1 MLKPKLASILWT
13 KRSLQ
18 NTISIK
24 EYLISNFSSKEVDHF
39 YAILQSFEI
48 AVCAFPEL
56 YPQSSIQKDIRRAV
70 LSKVLSAYYRVH
82 KGKIEVIALSDNR
95 CDISQW
101 L

>member
-1 MLKPKLASILWT
+1 MPKPKVASILWT
-13 KRSLQ
+13 ERSLK
-18 NTISIK
+18 NAISIK
-24 EYLISNFSSKEVDHF
+24 EYLTTNFSLKEVDRF

-56 YPQSSIQKDIRRAV
+56 YPQSLIQKDIRRAV

-82 KGKIEVIALSDNR
+82 RGKIEVIALLDNR

-101 L
+101 I